1 MGSIGTDGVRVGGD
15 GRARRR
21 RRSFRTIGVAL
32 VALAALAAMAAGA
45 GPASAAAAKTTICHR
60 TGNGSGQEI
69 SVANSAVPAHLA
81 HGDNIGPCR
90 APDTTKPTVTLTTPA
105 AGAVYDQ
112 GQAVNADFSCAD
124 EAGGSGLA
132 SCVGTVA
139 NGAAV
144 ATSTLGTRTFTVTAR
159 DNAGNET
166 VVTRTYTVRDV
177 TRPTVTLTTPAAG
190 AVYDQGQAVNAD
202 FSCAD
207 EAGGSGLDTCVG
219 TVANGDPVGTNAL
232 GEHTFTVT
240 ARDNAGNE
248 TVVTRTYTVRDVTK
262 PTVTLTTPAAGAVY
276 DQGQAV
282 DADFSCADEAGGSGL
297 DTCVGTVAN
306 GDPVGTNALGEHTFT
321 VTARDNAGNETVVTR
336 TYTVNAVVAP
346 DTTRPTVTLTTP
358 AAGAVYDQ
366 GQTVDAD
373 FSCAD
378 EAGGSGLASCVG
390 TVANGD
396 PIGTA
401 ALGEHTFTVTARDN
415 AGNET
420 VVTRTYTVNAV
431 VVPDTT
437 RPTVTLTT
445 PAAGAVYDQGQ
456 AVNAD
461 FSCADEAGGS
471 GLDTCV
477 GTVANGAAVAT
488 STLGTRTFTVTAR
501 DNAGNETV
509 VTRTYTVNA
518 VVVPDTTRP
527 TVTLTTPTTG
537 VNVLPSITLSGL
549 VANYACAD
557 EVGGSGLAS
566 CVGTVANGATIP
578 IDLATFGSDLT
589 FTVTARDNAGNQTV
603 VTRTYSVACPEF
615 TLFNPNGLFC
625 DATLYSQPDGV

>member
-248 TVVTRTYTVRDVTK
+248 TVVTRTYTV
-262 PTVTLTTPAAGAVY
+262 
-276 DQGQAV
+276 
-282 DADFSCADEAGGSGL
+282 
-297 DTCVGTVAN
+297 
-306 GDPVGTNALGEHTFT
+306 
-321 VTARDNAGNETVVTR
+321 
-336 TYTVNAVVAP
+336 NAVVVP

-366 GQTVDAD
+366 GQTVNAD

-420 VVTRTYTVNAV
+420 VVTRTYTVRDV
-431 VVPDTT
+431 T

-471 GLDTCV
+471 GLASCV
-477 GTVANGAAVAT
+477 GTVANGDPVGTAA
-488 STLGTRTFTVTAR
+488 LGEHTFTVTAR